1 MAQTHKFSVMVV
13 IKDKHGAS
21 RTITPI
27 IEASTDT
34 EARRIAEAQYP
45 DASVRTVSKVN

>member
-1 MAQTHKFSVMVV
+1 MATTHKFSVMVV
-13 IKDKHGAS
+13 VKDFHGAS

-27 IEASTDT
+27 IEASSET

-45 DASVRTVSKVN
+45 NGSVRTVSKLS

>member
-13 IKDKHGAS
+13 IKDDHGIS

-27 IEASTDT
+27 IEASTDM
-34 EARRIAEAQYP
+34 EAKRIAIAQYP
-45 DASVRTVSKVN
+45 DASVRTVSKIS